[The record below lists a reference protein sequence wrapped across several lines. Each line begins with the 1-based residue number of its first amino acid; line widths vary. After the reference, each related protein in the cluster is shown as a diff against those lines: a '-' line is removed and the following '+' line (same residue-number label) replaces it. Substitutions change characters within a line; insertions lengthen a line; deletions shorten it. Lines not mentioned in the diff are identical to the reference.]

1 MTSTS
6 EAAAPV
12 HHPAGRPVRRT
23 RLQKTRVDPV
33 TIITFFLIVLFVM
46 PARYVVGPLGGAGSP
61 SSMVA
66 VLLLVWYL
74 LSTLSPRWTP
84 IRGRQPLRPVI
95 VFMALSVLASY
106 VAAATRPL
114 SGDEVNAADLGLV
127 LVAGWAGIALVTAD
141 GISTMD
147 RLETLRHRI
156 VMGASFPAFV
166 AMIQFFTGIEVTQ
179 YLALPGLVEKGS
191 AVLFEREGFFRPAG
205 TATHPIELG
214 VVLAAVLP
222 LALHGAIYCRI
233 PEQRRKRWM
242 MVALIAGAL
251 PMSVSRSAILGLFV
265 VMVVLLPTWPSEWRL
280 RAILIFGAAAI
291 VMRVLIPG
299 LIGTVLN
306 LVSVIGSD
314 ENSTT
319 RTGDYDAVVEAVTQ
333 RPLFGQ
339 GFATYLPRI
348 YRVIDNQYLMSSL
361 ETGLVGLAALIIF
374 LLTGWILARQAR
386 KAAADPETRHLAQC
400 FAASVAVAIFGFGT
414 FDAFS
419 FPMITN
425 VMFLLVGCCGAL
437 WRLQTQASPSRLH
450 HDPDA

>member
-6 EAAAPV
+6 EAARV
-12 HHPAGRPVRRT
+12 RPPTRRPPE
-23 RLQKTRVDPV
+23 RRSILPKARVDPV
-33 TIITFFLIVLFVM
+33 TIMTFFLIVLFVM

-84 IRGRQPLRPVI
+84 IRGRQPVRPVI
-95 VFMALSVLASY
+95 VFFALAVLASY

-114 SGDEVNAADLGLV
+114 SADEVNAADLGLV
-127 LVAGWAGIALVTAD
+127 LVGGWAGISLVTAD
-141 GISTMD
+141 GVNSME
-147 RLETLRHRI
+147 RLETLRQRI
-156 VMGASFPAFV
+156 VLGASFPAFV
-166 AMIQFFTGIEVTQ
+166 AMIQFFTGIEVTR

-233 PEQRRKRWM
+233 PEQRRKRWL
-242 MVALIAGAL
+242 MVALIASAL

-280 RAILIFGAAAI
+280 RAILIFGVASI
-291 VMRVLIPG
+291 VMRLVIPG

-319 RTGDYDAVVEAVTQ
+319 RTGDYDAVVQAVTQ

-348 YRVIDNQYLMSSL
+348 YRVIDNQYLMSAL
-361 ETGLVGLAALIIF
+361 ETGLVGVLALIVF
-374 LLTGWILARQAR
+374 LLSGWVLARQAR
-386 KAAADPETRHLAQC
+386 KAATDEETRHLAQC
-400 FAASVAVAIFGFGT
+400 FAASMAVAIFGFGT

-425 VMFLLVGCCGAL
+425 VMFLILGCCGAL
-437 WRLQTQASPSRLH
+437 WRLQTQPAREPYE
-450 HDPDA
+450 PGI

>member
-1 MTSTS
+1 MTSTPS
-6 EAAAPV
+6 VERIHAP
-12 HHPAGRPVRRT
+12 GRRPPERRS
-23 RLQKTRVDPV
+23 RLPKKARVDPV
-33 TIITFFLIVLFVM
+33 TIMTFFLVVLFVM

-74 LSTLSPRWTP
+74 MSTLSPRWTP
-84 IRGRQPLRPVI
+84 IRGRQPVRAVI
-95 VFMALSVLASY
+95 VFFALAVLASY
-106 VAAATRPL
+106 VAANTRPL
-114 SGDEVNAADLGLV
+114 SGDELNAADLGLV

-141 GISTMD
+141 GITSMD
-147 RLETLRHRI
+147 RLETLRQRI
-156 VMGASFPAFV
+156 VMGASFPALV
-166 AMIQFFTGIEVTQ
+166 AMVQFFTGIEVTQ

-214 VVLAAVLP
+214 VVLAAILP
-222 LALHGAIYCRI
+222 LALHGAIFCRV
-233 PEQRRKRWM
+233 PEQRRKRWT
-242 MVALIAGAL
+242 MVVLIAAAL

-265 VMVVLLPTWPSEWRL
+265 VMLVLLPTWPSEWRL
-280 RAILIFGAAAI
+280 RAVLIFGASSI
-291 VMRVLIPG
+291 VMRLLIPG

-319 RTGDYDAVVEAVTQ
+319 RTGDYDAVVAAVSQ
-333 RPLFGQ
+333 RPWFGQ
-339 GFATYLPRI
+339 GFATYLPRM

-361 ETGLVGLAALIIF
+361 ETGLVGLLALLVF
-374 LLTGWILARQAR
+374 LLAGWVLARRAR
-386 KAAADPETRHLAQC
+386 RAAVDPETRHLAQC
-400 FAASVAVAIFGFGT
+400 FAASSAVAIFGFGT

-425 VMFLLVGCCGAL
+425 VMFLILGCCGAL
-437 WRLQTQASPSRLH
+437 WRLQTQPRA
-450 HDPDA
+450 

>member
-1 MTSTS
+1 VTSTS
-6 EAAAPV
+6 EAARVRA
-12 HHPAGRPVRRT
+12 HARRPPERRT
-23 RLQKTRVDPV
+23 KLPKVGVDPV
-33 TIITFFLIVLFVM
+33 TIISFFLIILFVM

-84 IRGRQPLRPVI
+84 LRGRQPVRPVI
-95 VFMALSVLASY
+95 MFFALAVLASY

-114 SGDEVNAADLGLV
+114 SADEVNAADLGLV
-127 LVAGWAGIALVTAD
+127 LVGGWAGIALVTAD
-141 GISTMD
+141 GVNSME

-156 VMGASFPAFV
+156 VLGATFPAII
-166 AMIQFFTGIEVTQ
+166 AMIQFFTGIEVTR

-222 LALHGAIYCRI
+222 LALHGAIYCRV
-233 PEQRRKRWM
+233 PEHRKRRWL

-265 VMVVLLPTWPSEWRL
+265 VMIVLLPTWRPEWRL
-280 RAILIFGAAAI
+280 RAILIFGAASIA
-291 VMRVLIPG
+291 MRLVIPG

-319 RTGDYDAVVEAVTQ
+319 RTGDYDAVVQAVTQ

-339 GFATYLPRI
+339 GFATYLPNI
-348 YRVIDNQYLMSSL
+348 YRVIDNQYLMSAL
-361 ETGLVGLAALIIF
+361 ETGLVGVFALIVF
-374 LLTGWILARQAR
+374 LLSGWVLARRAR
-386 KAAADPETRHLAQC
+386 RAAADEETRHLAQC
-400 FAASVAVAIFGFGT
+400 FAASMAVAIFGFGT

-425 VMFLLVGCCGAL
+425 VMFLILGCCGAL
-437 WRLQTQASPSRLH
+437 WRLQTEPQRRPYDVGL
-450 HDPDA
+450 

>member
-1 MTSTS
+1 M
-6 EAAAPV
+6 ARV
-12 HHPAGRPVRRT
+12 HDQGRPPPGLVT
-23 RLQKTRVDPV
+23 PGKARVDPV
-33 TIITFFLIVLFVM
+33 TIMTFFLIVLFVM

-84 IRGRQPLRPVI
+84 IQGRQPVRAVI
-95 VFMALSVLASY
+95 VFFALAVLASY

-114 SGDEVNAADLGLV
+114 SADEVNAADLGLV
-127 LVAGWAGIALVTAD
+127 LVGGWAGIALVTAD
-141 GISTMD
+141 GVNSMD
-147 RLETLRHRI
+147 RLETLRQRI
-156 VMGASFPAFV
+156 VLGASFPALV
-166 AMIQFFTGIEVTQ
+166 AMVQFFTGIEVTR

-222 LALHGAIYCRI
+222 LALHGAIYCRV
-233 PEQRRKRWM
+233 PKQRRKRWI

-265 VMVVLLPTWPSEWRL
+265 VMVVLLPTWPPEWRL
-280 RAILIFGAAAI
+280 RAILIFGVASI
-291 VMRVLIPG
+291 VMRLVIPG

-319 RTGDYDAVVEAVTQ
+319 RTGDYDAVVQAVTQ

-339 GFATYLPRI
+339 GFATYLPRV
-348 YRVIDNQYLMSSL
+348 YRVIDNQYLMSAL
-361 ETGLVGLAALIIF
+361 ETGLVGVLALLVF
-374 LLTGWILARQAR
+374 LLSGWVLARSAR
-386 KAAADPETRHLAQC
+386 RAAADEETRHLAQC
-400 FAASVAVAIFGFGT
+400 LAASMAVALFGFGT

-425 VMFLLVGCCGAL
+425 VMFLILGCCGAL
-437 WRLQTQASPSRLH
+437 WRLQTQPGRVPYDSL
-450 HDPDA
+450 D

>member
-1 MTSTS
+1 M
-6 EAAAPV
+6 
-12 HHPAGRPVRRT
+12 
-23 RLQKTRVDPV
+23 
-33 TIITFFLIVLFVM
+33 TFFLIVLFVM

-84 IRGRQPLRPVI
+84 IHGRQPVRAVI
-95 VFMALSVLASY
+95 IFFAMAVLASY

-114 SGDEVNAADLGLV
+114 SADEVNAADLGLV
-127 LVAGWAGIALVTAD
+127 LVGGWAGIALVTAD
-141 GISTMD
+141 GVNSME
-147 RLETLRHRI
+147 RLETLRQRI

-166 AMIQFFTGIEVTQ
+166 AMIQFFTGIEVTR

-233 PEQRRKRWM
+233 PEQRRKRWL
-242 MVALIAGAL
+242 MVGLIASAL

-280 RAILIFGAAAI
+280 RAILIFGVASI
-291 VMRVLIPG
+291 VMRLVIPG

-319 RTGDYDAVVEAVTQ
+319 RTGDYDAVVQAVTQ

-348 YRVIDNQYLMSSL
+348 YRVIDNQYLMSAL
-361 ETGLVGLAALIIF
+361 ETGLVGLLALIVF
-374 LLTGWILARQAR
+374 LLTGWVLARQAR
-386 KAAADPETRHLAQC
+386 KAAADEETRHLAQC
-400 FAASVAVAIFGFGT
+400 LAASMAVAIFGFGT

-425 VMFLLVGCCGAL
+425 VMFLILGCCGAL
-437 WRLQTQASPSRLH
+437 WRLQTQPAREPYE
-450 HDPDA
+450 PGI

>member
-1 MTSTS
+1 M
-6 EAAAPV
+6 
-12 HHPAGRPVRRT
+12 
-23 RLQKTRVDPV
+23 
-33 TIITFFLIVLFVM
+33 TFFLVVLFVM
-46 PARYVVGPLGGAGSP
+46 PARYIVGPLGGAGSP

-74 LSTLSPRWTP
+74 MSTLSPRWTP
-84 IRGRQPLRPVI
+84 IRGRQPVRVVI
-95 VFMALSVLASY
+95 VVFALAVLASY
-106 VAAATRPL
+106 VAANTRPL
-114 SGDEVNAADLGLV
+114 SGDELNAADLGLV

-141 GISTMD
+141 GITSMD
-147 RLETLRHRI
+147 RLETLRQRI
-156 VMGASFPAFV
+156 VMGASFPALV

-191 AVLFEREGFFRPAG
+191 AVLFEREGFFRPSG

-222 LALHGAIYCRI
+222 LALHGAIFCRI
-233 PEQRRKRWM
+233 PEQRRKRWA
-242 MVALIAGAL
+242 MVVLIAAAL

-280 RAILIFGAAAI
+280 RAILIFGASSI
-291 VMRVLIPG
+291 VMRLMIPG

-306 LVSVIGSD
+306 LISVIGAD

-319 RTGDYDAVVEAVTQ
+319 RTGDYDAVIAAVSQ

-339 GFATYLPRI
+339 GFATYLPSM

-361 ETGLVGLAALIIF
+361 ETGLFGLGALLLF
-374 LLTGWILARQAR
+374 LASGWVLARRAR
-386 KAAADPETRHLAQC
+386 RASTDPETRHLAQC
-400 FAASVAVAIFGFGT
+400 FAASAAVAIFGFGT

-425 VMFLLVGCCGAL
+425 VMFLILGCCGAL
-437 WRLQTQASPSRLH
+437 WRLQTQPSHSVVR
-450 HDPDA
+450 

>member
-1 MTSTS
+1 MTTAP
-6 EAAAPV
+6 AAERAHAPARRRA
-12 HHPAGRPVRRT
+12 PRRGRLPRT
-23 RLQKTRVDPV
+23 RIDPV
-33 TIITFFLIVLFVM
+33 SIMSFFLIVLFVM

-74 LSTLSPRWTP
+74 FSTLSPRWTP
-84 IRGRQPLRPVI
+84 LRGRQPVRLV
-95 VFMALSVLASY
+95 VVLFALAVLASY
-106 VAAATRPL
+106 VAATTRPL
-114 SGDEVNAADLGLV
+114 SGDELNAADLGLV

-141 GISTMD
+141 GVPDMD

-156 VMGASFPAFV
+156 VLGASFPALI
-166 AMIQFFTGIEVTQ
+166 AMIQFFTGIEVTS
-179 YLALPGLVEKGS
+179 YMALPGLVEKGAS
-191 AVLFEREGFFRPAG
+191 VLFEREGFFRPSG

-233 PEQRRKRWM
+233 PERRRRRWM
-242 MVALIAGAL
+242 MVVLIAGAL

-265 VMVVLLPTWPSEWRL
+265 AMVVLLPTWRPEWRL
-280 RAILIFGAAAI
+280 RAILIFGAASI

-299 LIGTVLN
+299 LIGTVVN
-306 LVSVIGSD
+306 LISVIGSD

-319 RTGDYDAVVEAVTQ
+319 RTGDYDAVVQAVSQ

-339 GFATYLPRI
+339 GFATYLPRV
-348 YRVIDNQYLMSSL
+348 YRVIDNQYLMSAL
-361 ETGLVGLAALIIF
+361 ETGLFGLLALLVF
-374 LLTGWILARQAR
+374 LASGWMLARRAR
-386 KAAADPETRHLAQC
+386 RAAADEETRHLAQC
-400 FAASVAVAIFGFGT
+400 LAASAAVAVFGFGT

-425 VMFLLVGCCGAL
+425 LMFLLLGLTGAL
-437 WRLQTQASPSRLH
+437 WRLQTTSAQGH
-450 HDPDA
+450 G

>member
-1 MTSTS
+1 MTSTPS
-6 EAAAPV
+6 VERVHAP
-12 HHPAGRPVRRT
+12 ARRPERRVRRV
-23 RLQKTRVDPV
+23 KKRVDPV
-33 TIITFFLIVLFVM
+33 TIMTFFLVVLFVM

-74 LSTLSPRWTP
+74 MSTLSPRWTP
-84 IRGRQPLRPVI
+84 IRGPQPVRAVI
-95 VFMALSVLASY
+95 VVFALAVLASY
-106 VAAATRPL
+106 VAANTRPL
-114 SGDEVNAADLGLV
+114 SGDELNAADLGLV

-141 GISTMD
+141 GITSMD
-147 RLETLRHRI
+147 RLETLRQRI
-156 VMGASFPAFV
+156 VMGASFPALV

-191 AVLFEREGFFRPAG
+191 AVLFEREGFFRPSG

-222 LALHGAIYCRI
+222 LALHGAIFCRV
-233 PEQRRKRWM
+233 PEQRRKRWT
-242 MVALIAGAL
+242 MVVLIAAAL

-280 RAILIFGAAAI
+280 RAILIFGASSI
-291 VMRVLIPG
+291 VMRLMIPG

-306 LVSVIGSD
+306 LISVIGAD

-319 RTGDYDAVVEAVTQ
+319 RTGDYDAVVASVSQ

-339 GFATYLPRI
+339 GFATYLPSM

-361 ETGLVGLAALIIF
+361 ETGLFGLGALLLF
-374 LLTGWILARQAR
+374 LASGWVLARRAR
-386 KAAADPETRHLAQC
+386 RVATDPETRHLAQC
-400 FAASVAVAIFGFGT
+400 FAASAAVAIFGFGT

-425 VMFLLVGCCGAL
+425 VMFLILGCCGAL
-437 WRLQTQASPSRLH
+437 WRLQTQPRHPVVS
-450 HDPDA
+450 